1 MIKALTGMISMLLA
15 AMSVVAQPAT
25 TVDPAEGTS
34 SPPDVLALP
43 QLGSVGFRCGRSR
56 SVQPFFDLAQAV
68 ATEEVTIRA
77 ASLTKRNYARKVVG
91 RSHGRALT
99 RVAVAQIWQLALPFG
114 HYRNVTFTVR
124 QSTEARAIAAIVE
137 VEFVA
142 GEFRAAADSEELA
155 DCYVKRWA
163 VRIDVSPY

>member
-1 MIKALTGMISMLLA
+1 MIKALTGVISMLLA

-34 SPPDVLALP
+34 STPGVLALP
-43 QLGSVGFRCGRSR
+43 QLGSVGFRCSR
-56 SVQPFFDLAQAV
+56 SWAVQPFFDLAPAV

-77 ASLTKRNYARKVVG
+77 GSLTKRNFVREIVG
-91 RSHGRALT
+91 RSHGRAIT
-99 RVAVAQIWQLALPFG
+99 RVAVAQIRQLALPFG

-124 QSTEARAIAAIVE
+124 QSTEARAIAAIVGA
-137 VEFVA
+137 EFVA
-142 GEFRAAADSEELA
+142 GKFRAPADSEEFA
-155 DCYVKRWA
+155 KCYVKRWA